1 MKKKAK
7 VLPPPWKQSE
17 PVKMLVVHITTGE
30 LEGFDNLQGGPSID
44 PETGLREYSKLAPI
58 IERPEIRAL
67 FHHISDELLSDG
79 KISPTLNKIYKT
91 ARKSSL
97 PYVDAPAEKSPI
109 IHKIE
114 ETGRKP
120 DKHLALLPMNLVMFL
135 IELKHEVSI
144 NPKTNL
150 LEFGFFKSV
159 GNFVSGAA
167 KGVGNIF
174 RGVAE
179 KVPEIIRIGGTVGG
193 ALLGGPMGAG
203 FGNALASLATGKNP
217 GDSLISGIKNAGLMA
232 GIGSIGGAIP
242 GLGGAISGALGNIS
256 PTLATGASSLLSGN
270 AIGAAAPSIEQQF
283 LSQARQNAGLL
294 PASASNT
301 GGLLG
306 NGSGLGAGIAMMPL
320 MKAGLSLHGEKQHHK
335 ESLERHQQHREE
347 MEKMRKEMGFGQSWA
362 KPTKRNLISNPDF
375 RYDER
380 TGAMSGPMY
389 IDSGPEFAKG
399 GHVLQSYNKGALIK
413 GPGDGQ
419 ADKIKTSIPEGSYIF
434 SADVVSGFG
443 NGSSEKG
450 GEVLKKFENMVK
462 RKAGRT
468 AFSTISSHVKKST
481 KPVPVWLS
489 NDEYK
494 FDPTTVTILGNGSN
508 GRGAKVLKSVVNNL
522 RKHQMSNGANL
533 PPKAKHPMQYI
544 KGTNVGIPFINASSI
559 KSSYS

>member
-1 MKKKAK
+1 MKKKEK
-7 VLPPPWKQSE
+7 LSPPPWKQSE
-17 PVKMLVVHITTGE
+17 PTPMLVVHITTGE

-44 PETGLREYSKLAPI
+44 PETGLREYSKLGPI
-58 IERPEIRAL
+58 IENPEIRAL
-67 FHHISDELLSDG
+67 FHHISDELISDG
-79 KISPTLNKIYKT
+79 KITPTLKKIYKT

-120 DKHLALLPMNLVMFL
+120 DKHMALLPMNLVMFL
-135 IELKHEVSI
+135 IELKHQVSI

-159 GNFVSGAA
+159 GRIFGGAA
-167 KGVGNIF
+167 KGVGNLFSGI
-174 RGVAE
+174 AE
-179 KVPEIIRIGGTVGG
+179 KVPEVIRIGGTIGG

-217 GDSLISGIKNAGLMA
+217 GDSLIGGIKNAGLMA
-232 GIGSIGGAIP
+232 GIGSIGGALP

-283 LSQARQNAGLL
+283 LSQARQNAGLV
-294 PASASNT
+294 PTPSS
-301 GGLLG
+301 GVGSLLG
-306 NGSGLGAGIAMMPL
+306 GGALAMMPL
-320 MKAGLSLHGEKQHHK
+320 MKAGLALHGEKQHHK
-335 ESLERHQQHREE
+335 NELERHKQHREE

-389 IDSGPEFAKG
+389 IDSGPAFAKG
-399 GHVLQSYNKGALIK
+399 GHVVSTYNKGALIK

-419 ADKIKTSIPEGSYIF
+419 ADKIKTSVPNNTFILP
-434 SADVVSGFG
+434 ADVTSAFG
-443 NGSSEKG
+443 NGSSENG
-450 GEVLKKFENMVK
+450 GKVLNEWENSLK
-462 RKAGRT
+462 SKIGKEACR
-468 AFSTISSHVKKST
+468 ILSSHVKKESN
-481 KPVPVWLS
+481 PVPVWLS
-489 NDEYK
+489 NNEYGVS
-494 FDPTTVTILGNGSN
+494 PLSVMILGKGSSEK
-508 GRGAKVLKSVVNNL
+508 GVNNL
-522 RKHQMSNGANL
+522 KSLMKNVRKHQMSNGTNL

-544 KGTNVGIPFINASSI
+544 KDTHHGR
-559 KSSYS
+559 